1 VTIHGI
7 AVFCHGY
14 TGGDRARNRKRAE
27 ETTSLSPLSTSA
39 VFLSVTIPC
48 FLPGNKDVVMVKILR
63 EDTGGDRKIPNW
75 AYVIVHDFLL
85 AEGFIANYS
94 K

>member
-1 VTIHGI
+1 V
-7 AVFCHGY
+7 A
-14 TGGDRARNRKRAE
+14 
-27 ETTSLSPLSTSA
+27 
-39 VFLSVTIPC
+39 IPC

>member
-1 VTIHGI
+1 VAIERETE
-7 AVFCHGY
+7 
-14 TGGDRARNRKRAE
+14 RELRKQHR
-27 ETTSLSPLSTSA
+27 SPLSTSA